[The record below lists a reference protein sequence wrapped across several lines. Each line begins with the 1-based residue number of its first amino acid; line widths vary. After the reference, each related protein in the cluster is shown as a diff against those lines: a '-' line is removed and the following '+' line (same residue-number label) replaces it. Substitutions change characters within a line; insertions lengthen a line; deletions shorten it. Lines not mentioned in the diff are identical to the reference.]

1 MLTGDGELEPEL
13 RSIVSALG
21 LEGSVTF
28 AGYQRAESFVR
39 WLQALDEVWVLGL
52 GNDYSGRAAAQAR
65 ACGVKVV
72 AVDEGALA
80 SLADALVPA
89 PTAAAVADA
98 SLGSSRVSR
107 SLPSNDEIARGTREL
122 SGPGLMSKLSSL
134 GFCVRHRFIS
144 VRRPRIVSLN

>member
-1 MLTGDGELEPEL
+1 QSRPTARLVLTGDGELEPEL

-89 PTAAAVADA
+89 PTAAAGAD
-98 SLGSSRVSR
+98 
-107 SLPSNDEIARGTREL
+107 
-122 SGPGLMSKLSSL
+122 
-134 GFCVRHRFIS
+134 
-144 VRRPRIVSLN
+144 